1 MPVEAP
7 PSAPCGIDTVEIS
20 RMEKFLVATPP
31 EQVAQLFSVTELAEA
46 GDGPRRIE
54 SLAAR
59 LAAKEAC
66 CKLFPKET
74 ALGTIQPT
82 DFSVRRDGY
91 GAPQMEV
98 SANAQAVLDRH
109 RIATLRVSLTHTH
122 ASASAIAW
130 ADSKHTVVP
139 WFGKFLY
146 YALPYRRGVVM
157 GNFRRVFG
165 DVLPET
171 EILRLA
177 QAYYAHYFR
186 FLIEFVRLPFMSA
199 KKRSAWIR

>member
-20 RMEKFLVATPP
+20 RMEKFLAAIAP

-74 ALGTIQPT
+74 ALGTLQPQ
-82 DFSVRRDGY
+82 DFSVRRSNY
-91 GAPQMEV
+91 GAPEIEL
-98 SANAQAVLDRH
+98 SANARAVLDRY
-109 RIATLRVSLTHTH
+109 RIATLRISLTHTG
-122 ASASAIAW
+122 ASASAIA
-130 ADSKHTVVP
+130 TVEPRALDVP
-139 WFGKFLY
+139 
-146 YALPYRRGVVM
+146 
-157 GNFRRVFG
+157 
-165 DVLPET
+165 
-171 EILRLA
+171 
-177 QAYYAHYFR
+177 
-186 FLIEFVRLPFMSA
+186 
-199 KKRSAWIR
+199 